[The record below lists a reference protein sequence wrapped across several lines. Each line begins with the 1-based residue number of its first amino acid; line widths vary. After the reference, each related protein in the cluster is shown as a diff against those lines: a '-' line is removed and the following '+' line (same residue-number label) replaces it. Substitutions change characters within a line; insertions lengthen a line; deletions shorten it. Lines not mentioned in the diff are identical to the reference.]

1 MLLTSIPD
9 EEVVEIVV
17 SVRVL
22 GLESEHRGVG
32 RRVKLDHGLHRQG
45 PVDEVRGLVID
56 VLHLDDHSLVVSVC
70 KVWNFRLSIVYASIS
85 FIHKTIGEP
94 WH

>member
-1 MLLTSIPD
+1 MILMLLTSVPD
-9 EEVVEIVV
+9 EEAVEVVV
-17 SVRVL
+17 SVGVL

-70 KVWNFRLSIVYASIS
+70 KV
-85 FIHKTIGEP
+85 
-94 WH
+94 